1 MNDVTKPQE
10 GFIEAEGGEETKT
23 KSKKTK
29 STKEKETPKPAPAP
43 AKIPLAQ
50 PTPVNPEVTVEQIQN
65 QLNYAQKIITIL
77 QQKVN
82 EANGVIVQLEARVQI
97 VQEDK
102 ENILKQIETMG
113 ITPQ

>member
-29 STKEKETPKPAPAP
+29 STKEKETPKPAPA
-43 AKIPLAQ
+43 KIPLAQ
-50 PTPVNPEVTVEQIQN
+50 PAPVNPEVTVEQIQN

-97 VQEDK
+97 AQEDK

>member
-1 MNDVTKPQE
+1 MTE
-10 GFIEAEGGEETKT
+10 AIFEEAEQKVEKPKTKT
-23 KSKKTK
+23 KTPKEEPKKV
-29 STKEKETPKPAPAP
+29 PLAKPAPTD
-43 AKIPLAQ
+43 
-50 PTPVNPEVTVEQIQN
+50 PTVTVEQVQS

-97 VQEDK
+97 AQEDK
-102 ENILKQIETMG
+102 ENILKQVEVMG

>member
-1 MNDVTKPQE
+1 MTE
-10 GFIEAEGGEETKT
+10 ATFEEAEQKIEKPKTKT
-23 KSKKTK
+23 KAPKKV
-29 STKEKETPKPAPAP
+29 
-43 AKIPLAQ
+43 PLAK
-50 PTPVNPEVTVEQIQN
+50 PTPTDSEVTVEQVQA

-97 VQEDK
+97 AQEDK
-102 ENILKQIETMG
+102 ENILKQVEVMG

>member
-1 MNDVTKPQE
+1 MTK
-10 GFIEAEGGEETKT
+10 EETKE
-23 KSKKTK
+23 
-29 STKEKETPKPAPAP
+29 EKPKGTPLAKPAP
-43 AKIPLAQ
+43 
-50 PTPVNPEVTVEQIQN
+50 VDPEITVEQVQS

>member
-1 MNDVTKPQE
+1 MTE
-10 GFIEAEGGEETKT
+10 AAFEEAEQKIEKPKTKT
-23 KSKKTK
+23 KAPKKV
-29 STKEKETPKPAPAP
+29 
-43 AKIPLAQ
+43 PLAK
-50 PTPVNPEVTVEQIQN
+50 PTPTDPEVTVEQVQA

-97 VQEDK
+97 AQEDK
-102 ENILKQIETMG
+102 ENILKQVEVMG

>member
-1 MNDVTKPQE
+1 MTE
-10 GFIEAEGGEETKT
+10 ATFEEAEQTEQKTEKPKTKT
-23 KSKKTK
+23 K
-29 STKEKETPKPAPAP
+29 TPKEEPK
-43 AKIPLAQ
+43 KIPLSQ
-50 PTPVNPEVTVEQIQN
+50 PAPVDPTVTIEQVQA
-65 QLNYAQKIITIL
+65 QLNYAQKIISIL

-97 VQEDK
+97 AQEDK